1 MVLRKQLE
9 GGRIASISQYGL
21 DRMILIDIDT
31 LGPKSLIITKTLI
44 AELMGKYSN
53 LILMQDGTIIEAF
66 RRVGENSNRVRTVLP
81 GQNYEVPPIQDKI
94 NILTTDTNSF
104 IERLKTYQEATLYQ
118 AIIASGL
125 GFGPIT
131 AKEIIF
137 LAGFSNVY

>member
-66 RRVGENSNRVRTVLP
+66 RRVGE
-81 GQNYEVPPIQDKI
+81 
-94 NILTTDTNSF
+94 
-104 IERLKTYQEATLYQ
+104 
-118 AIIASGL
+118 
-125 GFGPIT
+125 
-131 AKEIIF
+131 
-137 LAGFSNVY
+137 